1 MGETYVNQVL
11 LYIIHILFK
20 HNISTYEITHTKD
33 NIIRIFALDK
43 WGRMVF
49 FLLVCNRILICFNSA
64 RNIKRS
70 CDRLLLLYE
79 RTQV

>member
-20 HNISTYEITHTKD
+20 HHISTYEITHTKD

-43 WGRMVF
+43 WGRIVF
-49 FLLVCNRILICFNSA
+49 FCWYAI
-64 RNIKRS
+64 
-70 CDRLLLLYE
+70 DY
-79 RTQV
+79 